1 MAAVTQPLIEWNV
14 RFNTGHAQIDAQ
26 HRELVELLNGF
37 AAEVQHGGGQH
48 TQIFERFRERLRAH
62 FIYEEDELRRLE
74 VPADMLASQVTHHRE
89 SAELLKGLGRQLAN
103 DPREHSSAVLAEIAH
118 CLLVDLLDEDRFC
131 FVSAATNADPGADVV
146 LTLPTP
152 PVAPALGAFG
162 RLVDVLNQHHEQ
174 VASARDYY
182 LTLLDDFPTPVCRAD
197 PNGNFDWFNRTW
209 LSVTGMTPALAA
221 GRGWLAAVHA
231 EDRIAFADDWQRNFD
246 ARQPFTAE
254 YRLADA
260 SGEWRWIHHIG
271 RPFRDIEDN
280 FLGYICTL
288 FDITE
293 RRRAEAGLRVS
304 AVVFEHATEA
314 IMITDARGRI
324 EAVNPA
330 FAKITGF
337 GADES
342 VGRPANLL
350 RSGFHDDGFYAD
362 IWRTVMTQGSWQG
375 EIINRRKNGEIF
387 PAWLS
392 ITTIRN
398 DAGAIVRM
406 VGVFSEVTSS
416 RASHQRLMHLA
427 HHDALTGLPNR
438 LLFGARAQH
447 SIERCARE
455 GSRLAVLFIDLDRFK
470 PVNDLLGHKVGDQVL
485 RDIAV
490 RLTSV
495 LRSEDTVARFGGDE
509 FVVLVERVED
519 DADAR
524 RVAEKLLGVFPVE
537 VEQGDTRLAVSAS
550 IGTSTYPEDGR
561 TVEALIDAAD
571 HAMYR
576 IKQGGRAAPAG

>member
-1 MAAVTQPLIEWNV
+1 MAAVKQPLIEWNV

-26 HRELVELLNGF
+26 HRELVELLNRF
-37 AAEVQHGGGQH
+37 AADVQQGGSEH
-48 TQIFERFRERLRAH
+48 TRIFDRFREQLRAH
-62 FIYEEDELRRLE
+62 FVFEEDALRRLE
-74 VPADMLASQVTHHRE
+74 VPDDMLAAQIAHHRE
-89 SAELLKGLGRQLAN
+89 SAELLEGLGRQLAN

-131 FVSAATNADPGADVV
+131 FVSSATNTAPNVSA
-146 LTLPTP
+146 LTQPTP

-162 RLVDVLNQHHEQ
+162 RLVDVLNEHHEK
-174 VASARDYY
+174 VAGARDYY

-197 PNGNFDWFNRTW
+197 ANGNFDWFNRTW

-231 EDRIAFADDWQRNFD
+231 EDRLAFADAWQKNFD
-246 ARQPFTAE
+246 TRQPFTAE

-260 SGEWRWIHHIG
+260 SGDWRWIHHIG
-271 RPFRDIEDN
+271 RPFNDVDQN

-337 GADES
+337 GPEES

-350 RSGFHDDGFYAD
+350 RSGFHDDSYYAD
-362 IWRTVMTQGSWQG
+362 IWRAVMTLGSWQG

-398 DAGAIVRM
+398 EADLIVRM

-427 HHDALTGLPNR
+427 HHDALTSLPNR

-455 GSRLAVLFIDLDRFK
+455 GGRLAILFVDLDRFK

-485 RDIAV
+485 RDVAA

-524 RVAEKLLGVFPVE
+524 RVADKLLGVFPIKVE
-537 VEQGDTRLAVSAS
+537 RGGTRLTVSAS
-550 IGTSTYPEDGR
+550 IGISIYPEDGR
-561 TVEALIDAAD
+561 TVEALIDTAD

-576 IKQGGRAAPAG
+576 IKQGGRAALAE

>member
-1 MAAVTQPLIEWNV
+1 MAAGTQPLIDWNV
-14 RFNTGHAQIDAQ
+14 RFNTGHAEIDAQ
-26 HRELVELLNGF
+26 HRELVELINGF
-37 AAEVQHGGGQH
+37 AADVQRGGSQH
-48 TQIFERFRERLRAH
+48 VQIFEQFKKHLRAH
-62 FIYEEDELRRLE
+62 FVFEEEVLRRLA
-74 VPADMLASQVTHHRE
+74 VPPDMLASQSTHHRE
-89 SAELLKGLGRQLAN
+89 SIELLDGLGQQLAN

-118 CLLVDLLDEDRFC
+118 CLLVDLLDEDRYC
-131 FVSAATNADPGADVV
+131 FVTAANNA
-146 LTLPTP
+146 TP
-152 PVAPALGAFG
+152 RTAAVAAPPIAPALGAFG
-162 RLVDVLNQHHEQ
+162 RLVDVLNDHHEQ
-174 VASARDYY
+174 VAQARDYY

-197 PNGNFDWFNRTW
+197 AQGNFDWFNRTW
-209 LSVTGMTPALAA
+209 LSLTGMTPALAA

-231 EDRIAFADDWQRNFD
+231 EDRIAFAEAWQRNFE

-260 SGEWRWIHHIG
+260 AGNWCWIHHIG
-271 RPFRDIEDN
+271 RPFHDGARG

-293 RRRAEAGLRVS
+293 RRRAESGLRVS

-330 FAKITGF
+330 FVKITGF
-337 GADES
+337 GVAET
-342 VGRPANLL
+342 VGRPASLL
-350 RSGFHDDGFYAD
+350 RSGFHDDSYYAE
-362 IWRTVMTQGSWQG
+362 IWQSVMSQGSWQG

-398 DAGAIVRM
+398 NGGDIVRM

-447 SIERCARE
+447 SIERCERE
-455 GSRLAVLFIDLDRFK
+455 GCRLAILFLDLDRFK

-485 RDIAV
+485 RDVAA

-509 FVVLVERVED
+509 FVILVERAEGES
-519 DADAR
+519 DAH

-537 VEQGDTRLAVSAS
+537 VEQGGTHLSVSAS
-550 IGTSTYPEDGR
+550 IGISIYPDDGK

-576 IKQGGRAAPAG
+576 IKQGGKAVREA